1 MATMSVLELL
11 EKQPFVKGFEPEQ
24 VRKLA
29 TLARQVQ
36 FSANEIIFR
45 EGDER
50 AEFYLIVS
58 GLVAL
63 EIASEGQALRV
74 ETLDAGDELGWSAV
88 LMDRGKLFQAR
99 ALEKVGA
106 LLFQGG
112 DLRALCEADTAF
124 GYAMMLRLLAVVSER
139 LQATRVQVLDMYW
152 PVAKRAGA

>member
-1 MATMSVLELL
+1 MATTSVLELL